1 MTQEP
6 RGGRPR
12 SKTIHQ
18 TILATAFE
26 LVLQA
31 GFRSVSIES
40 IAAKAGVGK
49 TTIYRRWPNKAA
61 VIMDAFTGKVGSGT
75 LFPEAVSA
83 TESIRLQ
90 MRAMARS
97 FRGNDGALV
106 KALLAEA
113 QFDPELAKAFR
124 ERWTMPRRKL
134 ATGVIREAIQQGG
147 LRSGLDPEDVIDIL
161 YAPIYYRLQMGT
173 GPMSDAYVEG
183 IFRQA
188 MQGLAPQCL
197 APH

>member
-1 MTQEP
+1 
-6 RGGRPR
+6 
-12 SKTIHQ
+12 
-18 TILATAFE
+18 
-26 LVLQA
+26 
-31 GFRSVSIES
+31 
-40 IAAKAGVGK
+40 
-49 TTIYRRWPNKAA
+49 